1 MEKSS
6 PKRRERRKSHM
17 KTLPTVPESV
27 GGSPQV
33 SKRGQGS
40 ARMRTPGSASH
51 RRPKDSGRSSNPSTP
66 STPHSAK
73 ADEESN
79 GDGDEVPTYLAFV
92 MTNRVIPQP
101 PPAAL
106 SRADE
111 ERKTEAVK
119 RVQKVQRGRTARM
132 RMRGGAWGKAGDE
145 TVAPVLNADP
155 DESLSPVTESWTA
168 AKFLSNF
175 NLPELLAARLIEP
188 GCKNELGSL
197 RSLAKSADLAKV
209 LRERLNAAVDVLVEK
224 LEPALREL
232 ASGAAATPKQLQA
245 KFLQEGA
252 GLLSYGDLN
261 TFFGGLEAMVG
272 APLPRVREAMATEH
286 TQQPDSRLE
295 FTTKNYVVT
304 TTSETEWKF
313 VAEPSSRSPDAWPL
327 EAKLVL
333 AAKHPGGRVTSL
345 RDVVQI
351 VANER
356 HKNRREPMPE
366 GVLRFK
372 VAATSLKLQQQGEP
386 ALTIEE
392 AFAARLYTG
401 PLFTKY
407 NTVLRGLDGP
417 VLWLRCE
424 LVRLCCSSEDAVAHN
439 AAAEAAKAK
448 RLKEEP
454 TFDERN
460 PTAEDEVAA
469 LLSAS

>member
-1 MEKSS
+1 
-6 PKRRERRKSHM
+6 M

-27 GGSPQV
+27 GGSPQG

-401 PLFTKY
+401 PLFTKS